1 MERKIGKIFRYN
13 SDWYQCIEGVCG
25 KDCSLYG
32 NSLRKTIADITE
44 QAFGACNS
52 NHRSDDKSV
61 IFKKL
66 EKVGEPIKIN
76 GKLVLRVKADADM
89 CMGCCFYSKAKC
101 ELTMKECEYYN
112 CGEGTKFVEIK
123 NKEDME
129 EKAIKIKKEDI
140 EIGNKVICLSNSKP
154 YVITETNCRM
164 KHDGDWHDCVIYTPL
179 YDNPFK
185 CFVRPIEDFVQNFI
199 LDSTEEKGEK
209 HSNLENTGKNL
220 KPFDLEAAK
229 AGKPVCTR
237 DGRKARI
244 ICFDAKDTQPIIGL
258 YEEDI
263 DGIVREYLCSY
274 HMDGRMYD
282 DHDCGYDLIM
292 LPEKKEGWVNVY
304 KGIDGITFSKHPYT
318 SKEEA
323 IKEAGGT
330 LSGRIDTVKISW
342 EE

>member
-1 MERKIGKIFRYN
+1 MERKIGEIFEYN
-13 SDWYQCIEGVCG
+13 GDWYQCIEGVCS

-44 QAFGACNS
+44 QAFGVCNS
-52 NHRSDDKSV
+52 NHRSDNKSV

-66 EKVGEPIKIN
+66 EKVGEPFERNGYMYQEYKAHTYPLLMNGGAKIPTDNGFAVIIKQ
-76 GKLVLRVKADADM
+76 
-89 CMGCCFYSKAKC
+89 
-101 ELTMKECEYYN
+101 
-112 CGEGTKFVEIK
+112 

-129 EKAIKIKKEDI
+129 EKTIKIKKEDI
-140 EIGNKVICLSNSKP
+140 KVGSKVIYLPSNRP
-154 YVITETNCRM
+154 YVITEANCRM
-164 KHDGDWHDCVIYTPL
+164 KYDGDWHDCVIYTPL
-179 YDNPFK
+179 YDNPYK
-185 CFVRPIEDFVQNFI
+185 CFVRPIKDFAQNFV
-199 LDSTEEKGEK
+199 LDSAEEKEEE
-209 HSNLENTGKNL
+209 HSNLESAGKNL
-220 KPFDLEAAK
+220 RPFNLEAAK
-229 AGKPVCTR
+229 AGKPVCIR

-244 ICFDAKDTQPIIGL
+244 ICFDAKDIQPIIGL

-263 DGIVREYLCSY
+263 DGIAREYLCSY

-282 DHDCGYDLIM
+282 DQDCGYDLMM
-292 LPEKKEGWVNVY
+292 LSEKKEGWVNVY
-304 KGIDGITFSKHPYT
+304 YDKIDGITFSKHPHA